1 MKRIPALILLAVMSF
16 SVAMAA
22 DRNTTKAD
30 VLTKSTK
37 SWDES
42 VLPAY
47 PTDAP
52 EITMVRLTIPAGGK
66 LPMHKHP
73 VIAAGYLVSGQLT
86 VEDEQGKKLDVKAG
100 DALLSLV
107 DKWHAVHNPGD
118 KTAEIVL
125 FYAGSANVPHTITK
139 P

>member
-1 MKRIPALILLAVMSF
+1 MKQIPALILLAVLGF

-22 DRNTTKAD
+22 DRNTVKVD

-42 VLPAY
+42 DLPAY
-47 PTDAP
+47 PTETP

-73 VIAAGYLVSGQLT
+73 VIAAGYLVKGSIT
-86 VEDEQGKKLDVKAG
+86 VEDEDGKKIHVKAG

-107 DKWHAVHNPGD
+107 NKWHAVSNAGD
-118 KTAEIVL
+118 STAEIVL
-125 FYAGSANVPHTITK
+125 FYAGAPNVPHSISK